1 MADDDDDDD
10 DDAGE
15 TQCIQSLELEFNW
28 YESVK

>member
-10 DDAGE
+10 AAGE
-15 TQCIQSLELEFNW
+15 TQRMQSLELVFNW